1 MPSKRNVCFRHK
13 NTLCYIICVYCI
25 YPLPIGDRAASFYKA
40 DVAYLSKGK
49 TDY

>member
-25 YPLPIGDRAASFYKA
+25 YPIDDRAASFYKA
-40 DVAYLSKGK
+40 DVAYSSKGK
-49 TDY
+49 IDY